1 MSISSKF
8 FIIWNINLHVDDNFW
23 EETVSI
29 SVAGIRNEIQN
40 RINYEKTLYR
50 RSLEPFVLRT
60 RRIGFRGWRFENRS
74 VRSVEARVWASAF
87 PRGRSVSHRYLSQNK
102 DVWTWNISKNR
113 ELKLNHLISKKTH
126 FKPESH
132 LEPRIT
138 VPFRWSNLV

>member
-1 MSISSKF
+1 MTISEKKQYRFRSPEFETRFRIELITKIRSI
-8 FIIWNINLHVDDNFW
+8 
-23 EETVSI
+23 E
-29 SVAGIRNEIQN
+29 G
-40 RINYEKTLYR
+40 TLYR

-126 FKPESH
+126 FKPESY

-138 VPFRWSNLV
+138 VPFRSSHLV